1 MLILPFTETSH
12 TIDMGSFEDPTGN
25 NNPSYITLIE
35 EGLPRKWENGNP
47 SLFGD

>member
-25 NNPSYITLIE
+25 NNPVIYNPDWGGFAQE
-35 EGLPRKWENGNP
+35 MGKW
-47 SLFGD
+47 